1 MMTAFL
7 VVLGT
12 LVLGYL
18 LLRANYRW
26 IYRFF
31 DRALRHDTGMLPKS
45 YEVPRYYALKPSGEL
60 DTSRRWPGWDGWYF
74 FVLPDDRQIPI
85 KMVRASLMTGLYG
98 LEGID
103 TYAKLPQGSSAF
115 DVVEYLLLVPTEET
129 SRGVRE
135 KVNRFVQYYLPKGTS
150 LTMQPQE
157 LEVAVAGTDEP
168 GAGTGLYGKIQ
179 GAWPDY
185 QFQFSDPATGIHL
198 DLTYRGENLI
208 WWADL
213 PIFTYFAALG
223 RFSGNLTYSGGTG
236 PEVVY
241 ALHGKGGFEHGFARK
256 PCNFDSLWLPIGL
269 LQKLL
274 PSLRPV
280 RYHYEL
286 FVGDGPHQGG
296 FMHVRAFGITWRN
309 RGGLFVNGAYRELL
323 NVEVEYL
330 NDLEPD
336 LMPMGDGV
344 PPVKFYRS
352 WKIKADTA
360 EGRLEY
366 VGMRQWPPAR
376 IASNMMYY
384 NFSYEGTYQGE
395 RISGRGY
402 GEYLHI

>member
-1 MMTAFL
+1 MAAFV
-7 VVLGT
+7 VVLGA

-18 LLRANYRW
+18 LLKVNSLW

-31 DRALRHDTGMLPKS
+31 DRARRHDTRALPRS
-45 YEVPRYYALKPSGEL
+45 YEVPRYYTLKPSGEA
-60 DTSRRWPGWDGWYF
+60 DTSKRWPGWDGWYF
-74 FVLPDDRQIPI
+74 FVLPDDREIPI

-103 TYAKLPQGSSAF
+103 TYENLPRGLSAF
-115 DVVEYLLLVPTEET
+115 DVVEYLILAPTEET
-129 SRGVRE
+129 RGGVER
-135 KVNRFVQYYLPKGTS
+135 VNRFCQYYLPKGTS
-150 LTMQPQE
+150 LTLQPHE
-157 LEVAVAGTDEP
+157 LAVKVTGKADTVAEAE
-168 GAGTGLYGKIQ
+168 LYGNIQ

-185 QFQFSDPATGIHL
+185 QFQFSDLETGIDV
-198 DLTYRGENLI
+198 DLTYHGENLI

-213 PIFTYFAALG
+213 PIFTYFAGLG
-223 RFSGNLTYSGGTG
+223 RFTGKITYTGGTG
-236 PEVVY
+236 PEAVY
-241 ALHGKGGFEHGFARK
+241 ALEGRGGFEHGFARK
-256 PCNFDSLWLPIGL
+256 PCNFDYFWLPIRW
-269 LQKLL
+269 LQKLI

-286 FVGDGPHQGG
+286 FVGDGAHQGG
-296 FMHVRAFGITWRN
+296 FMQVRAFGINWRN
-309 RGGLFVNGAYRELL
+309 RGGFFVSGSYRELR

-330 NDLEPD
+330 NDPKPD
-336 LMPMGDGV
+336 LMPMGAGV

-352 WKIKADTA
+352 CKIRAETA

-366 VGMRQWPPAR
+366 VGLREWPPAR

-384 NFSYEGTYQGE
+384 NFSYEGTYRGE